1 MRVLL
6 AVDSS
11 GASQYVIA
19 EAVARPWSSDTIFC
33 VQSVLDVLDYEAMPA
48 LAEVE
53 ELKHEARSLVMGA
66 TCELSRTGHEV
77 VSEIEM
83 GIPKKAIPQY
93 AEQWG
98 ADLIMV
104 GFHRS
109 GAVTRFLLGSVA
121 QGVLRAAPCAVEI
134 VRPGPRGRPPSSPG
148 MKILVGSDGWNCS
161 EKAIRSVASRPWPAE
176 TTFKVISVREPVVP
190 ESASAISFAP
200 LYPVDLM
207 DELLARESSRANN
220 ALTGARQILSSANLN
235 LCDSTVLFGDP
246 RNILLD
252 EAKSWGADLVVL
264 GSNGRHGLDRV
275 FLGSVSESV
284 AMHAHCS
291 VEVIRD
297 VRREQANDE
306 PTNSIEFSSS
316 CSSLP

>member
-19 EAVARPWSSDTIFC
+19 EAVSRPWPSGTVFC
-33 VQSVLDVLDYEAMPA
+33 VQSVLDVLDYEAKPA

-53 ELKHEARSLVMGA
+53 ELKHEAKSLVMGA
-66 TCELSRTGHEV
+66 TGELSRAGHEV

-83 GIPKKAIPQY
+83 GIPKEAITQY
-93 AEQWG
+93 AEQWR

-109 GAVTRFLLGSVA
+109 GAVSRFLLGSVA
-121 QGVLRAAPCAVEI
+121 RSVLRAAPCGVEI
-134 VRPGPRGRPPSSPG
+134 VRPGPRGRPPSSAG
-148 MKILVGSDGWNCS
+148 MKILVGTDGFDCS
-161 EKAIRSVASRPWPAE
+161 EKAVRSVADRPWPAE
-176 TTFKVISVREPVVP
+176 TTVKVISVREPVVP

-207 DELLARESSRANN
+207 EEVLAREGSRADN
-220 ALTGARQILSSANLN
+220 ALSCARQILSSANLK
-235 LCDSTVLFGDP
+235 LCDSVVLFGDP
-246 RNILLD
+246 RDILLD

-264 GSNGRHGLDRV
+264 GSNGRHGLDRL

-291 VEVIRD
+291 VEVIRGLTGE
-297 VRREQANDE
+297 RAAEKT
-306 PTNSIEFSSS
+306 TNSIEFSTR
-316 CSSLP
+316 